1 MPGQGGDGEVKDDPR
16 EAAFLYGNRNHE
28 YSEAPTWKGDTM
40 DKDAPFTDQYHALV
54 NGEWVECEQVRV
66 IRTANQ
72 VPVVSVLYLPEH
84 DDADA
89 GAGG

>member
-40 DKDAPFTDQYHALV
+40 DKRDGRHICAACLKAEEKK
-54 NGEWVECEQVRV
+54 G
-66 IRTANQ
+66 
-72 VPVVSVLYLPEH
+72 
-84 DDADA
+84 
-89 GAGG
+89 